1 VKLGVG
7 KKEERWKMYVLGAL
21 VLGGVY
27 AAYTNLAPASG
38 SGSSSSNPAARVAP
52 PVAPPTGQDT
62 PAPVRRQ
69 INGRVA
75 GDFRPKLRDA
85 RPENRPDP
93 AKIDPT
99 IKLGLLAK
107 VQNVTMDGGARNIFQ
122 FGQAVPLTEASAGT
136 TIPKVKQIIPTN
148 QVSGTQKPPDLGP
161 PPPPPAPPI
170 PFKYYGYSAVKG
182 ETRKR
187 AFFLDGDDI
196 IVAWEGDLIKNRY
209 KVVHIGLRSVE
220 MEDTQFKNNKQS
232 LPLAEEAAG

>member
-1 VKLGVG
+1 VKLGVE
-7 KKEERWKMYVLGAL
+7 KKEERWKAYVFGVL

-27 AAYTNLAPASG
+27 AAYTNLAPDSG
-38 SGSSSSNPAARVAP
+38 SRSSSSSGARAAAP
-52 PVAPPTGQDT
+52 VPTTPGQEA

-75 GDFRPKLRDA
+75 SDFRPKLRDA

-107 VQNVTMDGGARNIFQ
+107 VQNVTMDGGVRNIFQ
-122 FGQAVPLTEASAGT
+122 FGQAVPLTEAAGGGP
-136 TIPKVKQIIPTN
+136 IPKVKPLALTN
-148 QVSGTQKPPDLGP
+148 QVSATQKPLDLGP

-182 ETRKR
+182 DTRKR

-232 LPLAEEAAG
+232 LPLADEAAA